1 MISDTTLTVLLP
13 AFPLIAGL
21 LGMLLAQ
28 GIKVLDQLRKH
39 KRLIWRRLMAP
50 GGMPSSHASLVTGLT
65 ASVGV
70 QYGWLSM
77 PFSICAVFSL
87 VVLYDAA
94 GVRYAA
100 GRHATVL
107 NHMLKTFDNEQHEEL
122 TESLGHTPFEIFI
135 GILIGIASVWGLC
148 QLGFQ

>member
-1 MISDTTLTVLLP
+1 MTLDIPLLLP

-39 KRLIWRRLMAP
+39 RRLIWRRLMAP
-50 GGMPSSHASLVTGLT
+50 GGMPSSHAALVTGLS
-65 ASVGV
+65 AAIGV
-70 QYGWLSM
+70 QYGFLSM
-77 PFSICAVFSL
+77 PFSICTVFSL
-87 VVLYDAA
+87 VILYDAA

-100 GRHATVL
+100 GKHATVL

-135 GILIGIASVWGLC
+135 GILIGIGSVWILC
-148 QLGFQ
+148 QVGF

>member
-1 MISDTTLTVLLP
+1 MISDTLLDLLLP
-13 AFPLIAGL
+13 ALPLIAGL

-28 GIKVLDQLRKH
+28 GIKILDQLRKR

-50 GGMPSSHASLVTGLT
+50 GGMPSSHAALVTGL
-65 ASVGV
+65 SVTIGL

-87 VVLYDAA
+87 VILYDAA

-100 GRHATVL
+100 GKHATVL

-122 TESLGHTPFEIFI
+122 TESLGHTPFEI
-135 GILIGIASVWGLC
+135 LIGIIIGIMSVCLLVL
-148 QLGFQ
+148 LGF

>member
-1 MISDTTLTVLLP
+1 MTAIWITKLLP
-13 AFPLIAGL
+13 AFPLLAGL
-21 LGMLLAQ
+21 LGMLIAQ
-28 GIKVLDQLRKH
+28 GIKILDQLRKH

-50 GGMPSSHASLVTGLT
+50 GGMPSSHAALVTGLS
-65 ASVGV
+65 AAVGY

-100 GRHATVL
+100 GKHATVL
-107 NHMLKTFDNEQHEEL
+107 NHMLKTFDNEKHEEL

-135 GILIGIASVWGLC
+135 GICIGIASVLLLHY
-148 QLGFQ
+148 LGF

>member
-1 MISDTTLTVLLP
+1 MTVDIPLLLP
-13 AFPLIAGL
+13 GFPLIAGL

-50 GGMPSSHASLVTGLT
+50 GGMPSSHASLVTGLSM
-65 ASVGV
+65 AIGV
-70 QYGWLSM
+70 QYGFLSM
-77 PFSICAVFSL
+77 PFSICMVFSL
-87 VVLYDAA
+87 VILYDAA

-100 GRHATVL
+100 GKHATVL
-107 NHMLKTFDNEQHEEL
+107 NHILKTVDNEQHEEL

-135 GILIGIASVWGLC
+135 GILIGIGSVLILC
-148 QLGFQ
+148 QVGF

>member
-1 MISDTTLTVLLP
+1 MNLDIPLLLP
-13 AFPLIAGL
+13 GFPLIAGL

-28 GIKVLDQLRKH
+28 GVKVLDQLRKH

-50 GGMPSSHASLVTGLT
+50 GGMPSSHAALVTGLT
-65 ASVGV
+65 AAVGV
-70 QYGWLSM
+70 QYGFLSM
-77 PFSICAVFSL
+77 PFSICMVFSL
-87 VVLYDAA
+87 VILYDAA

-100 GRHATVL
+100 GKHATVL

-135 GILIGIASVWGLC
+135 GILIGIGSVLFLC
-148 QLGFQ
+148 QVGF